1 MCKGYEQMLKTV
13 NGCAHEWFISLT
25 ESEDETQLDVRLIDS
40 LQAIL
45 KTQRIAVFANE
56 NGLKEQNISLI
67 SDDFTE
73 QNFTPENIDSLYLKV
88 QDNKI
93 HTCLCSALRISYIP
107 ICHCESV
114 IGFVVAVHTR
124 DDIVAINQ
132 FGTAVNVLHIYANQR
147 HVLFKNRLDPLT
159 ELLNRQT
166 FESKL
171 MEVTV
176 GHDHNERRDQ
186 IDEHC
191 AWYLGMLDID
201 NFKQVNDKFGH
212 VIGDEVLILIARL
225 IKSNFR
231 SQDYIFRYGGEEF
244 SVLFKCAE
252 EDTAVVI
259 LERLREMIAQHIFP
273 QVGMITISIGFTEL
287 KSCSVLS
294 TLVQQADLAL
304 YDSKRSGRN
313 KVTNFKQIEGQ
324 HHLICAIEHEHEL
337 FN

>member
-1 MCKGYEQMLKTV
+1 MLHAV

-25 ESEDETQLDVRLIDS
+25 ESEDEAQLEVRLIDS

-45 KTQRIAVFANE
+45 QTQKIAVFARE
-56 NGLKEQNISLI
+56 NVLTEQNIALI
-67 SDDFTE
+67 TDNLTGQE
-73 QNFTPENIDSLYLKV
+73 FTPESIDSLYLKI

-93 HTCLCSALRISYIP
+93 HTCLCSQLRISYIP

-114 IGFVVAVHTR
+114 IGFVVAVHTKE
-124 DDIVAINQ
+124 DILDTNQ

-147 HVLFKNRLDPLT
+147 HILFKNRLDPLT

-171 MEVTV
+171 MEVIA
-176 GHDHNERRDQ
+176 GHDHNERREQ

-201 NFKQVNDKFGH
+201 NFKQVNDQFGH

-225 IKSNFR
+225 IKTNFR

-244 SVLFKCAE
+244 SVLFKCAA
-252 EDTAVVI
+252 EDTAVLI
-259 LERLREMIAQHIFP
+259 LERLR
-273 QVGMITISIGFTEL
+273 
-287 KSCSVLS
+287 
-294 TLVQQADLAL
+294 
-304 YDSKRSGRN
+304 R
-313 KVTNFKQIEGQ
+313 
-324 HHLICAIEHEHEL
+324 
-337 FN
+337 